1 MSKHS
6 FAVPADI
13 LGTWKVH
20 TTSKVRSASGPLRQ
34 VSTVQTA
41 GLPATAQSFC
51 QHRKNVKKNNLC
63 LRPSKK
69 ILKYLHIYDG
79 IAAITE
85 GRTHLELCPGRAEN
99 RLRPG
104 TLAPNLVE
112 NQFQIVLL
120 KRNRTLSIQTAKS
133 YCFTIIEL
141 KTVPRAL
148 WNTMLLFAHFKDF
161 YGGVYATK

>member
-20 TTSKVRSASGPLRQ
+20 TASKVRNASGPLRQ

-41 GLPATAQSFC
+41 GLPTTAQSFC

-69 ILKYLHIYDG
+69 ILRYLHIYDG

-99 RLRPG
+99 TGYAQEHLHQTSLKISFKLSCSKETGPCLSKQQSR
-104 TLAPNLVE
+104 T
-112 NQFQIVLL
+112 VLQ
-120 KRNRTLSIQTAKS
+120 S
-133 YCFTIIEL
+133 
-141 KTVPRAL
+141 
-148 WNTMLLFAHFKDF
+148 
-161 YGGVYATK
+161 